1 MRDTELRSSKAAW
14 FYGSAIVALA
24 LDQVTKAAA
33 RTALDP
39 GRPKTLIPGFLD
51 LDLSFNT
58 GGAFGLLPEWAPLFI
73 IAALAAVFAIV
84 RLSRKGFTAGGL
96 AAGLGLLMGGAL
108 GNLVDRLFSPER
120 GVTDFISVHIAS
132 GARTYAWPTFNIADS
147 AIVAGAILV
156 LLNVYVIDKARGNLD

>member
-1 MRDTELRSSKAAW
+1 MRSPRAAW

-33 RTALDP
+33 RSALSP
-39 GRPKTLIPGFLD
+39 GRPRTLVPGFLS

-58 GGAFGLLPEWAPLFI
+58 GGAFGLLPDWAPLFI

-84 RLSRKGFTAGGL
+84 RLSRKGFAASSL
-96 AAGLGLLMGGAL
+96 ATGLGLLMGGAL
-108 GNLVDRLFSPER
+108 GNLADRLLSPARE
-120 GVTDFISVHIAS
+120 VTDFISVQLAF

-147 AIVAGAILV
+147 AIVIGAILV
-156 LLNVYVIDKARGNLD
+156 LLNVYVIDKARGGD